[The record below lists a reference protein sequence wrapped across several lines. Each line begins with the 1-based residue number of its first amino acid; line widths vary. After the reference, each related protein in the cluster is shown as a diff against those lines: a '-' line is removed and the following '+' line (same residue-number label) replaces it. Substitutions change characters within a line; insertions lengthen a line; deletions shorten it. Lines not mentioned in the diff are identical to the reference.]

1 MKIVIQC
8 AAKKMSDAGYMINK
22 NGESILFVANP
33 DAAPP
38 SNEVV
43 YARPDD
49 IADVGKSWREILLNY
64 NNQPH
69 NNRLHLYPAF
79 HLYMNGTYRVLVKKY
94 QAENVYI
101 LSAGWGLIGSEFL
114 TPKYDITFSPSADS
128 YKRRRKQ
135 DIYYDF
141 QMLPR
146 NCNDDLIFLGG
157 KDYLPL
163 FCKLSS
169 NYAGK
174 KFVFYNAKIKPE
186 APSCELIKY
195 HTSTRTN
202 WHYECA
208 KAFLSGEV
216 TTRGMA

>member
-8 AAKKMSDAGYMINK
+8 AAKKMPDAGYMINK
-22 NGESILFVANP
+22 NGVSILFVANP

-49 IADVGKSWREILLNY
+49 IADAGKSWRDILLNY
-64 NNQPH
+64 NKQPH
-69 NNRLHLYPAF
+69 NNRLDLYPAF
-79 HLYMNGTYRVLVKKY
+79 HLYMNATYRALVKKY

-114 TPKYDITFSPSADS
+114 TPKYDITFSPKADS

-146 NCNDDLIFLGG
+146 HCNDDLIFFGG

-174 KFVFYNAKIKPE
+174 KFVFYNAKIKPD
-186 APSCELIKY
+186 APGCELIRY

-208 KAFLSGEV
+208 KALLSGKV
-216 TTRGMA
+216 TTKGY